1 MIDIKLDQRHIKN
14 TYNEFYYCGH
24 HNRDID
30 VIILFLEG

>member
-14 TYNEFYYCGH
+14 TYNEFYYCEH
-24 HNRDID
+24 HNRD